1 MAAEQSLP
9 YPLAGKIGLAKHKY
23 GRQARTVDE
32 IWSDA
37 WETYGRT
44 SGESIAKPFEMLDL
58 EFTPEGASEP
68 VHVLD
73 SIDRNSVPGL
83 QVGVVLPVEYSAVD
97 PDSARITGATRN
109 YGRQNAVHILIIAY
123 TVAAVV
129 TFAFLPIRRLAGKLS
144 ESSQIL
150 RPFTHPEAAVTRIS
164 GQVSW
169 SQLPENDPRRKLLE
183 ALFRARRWPRGET

>member
-1 MAAEQSLP
+1 MITTE
-9 YPLAGKIGLAKHKY
+9 G
-23 GRQARTVDE
+23 
-32 IWSDA
+32 
-37 WETYGRT
+37 
-44 SGESIAKPFEMLDL
+44 GEEHREEDDPNVKRGFEMLDL